1 MGGNIVGTALLESH
15 RSWGLLSPM
24 RRIVLRSETDWD
36 GWRQAT
42 RSLVLAGAEPE
53 ALTWS
58 VGGDPAPPPDA
69 TGSFHVPRALV
80 SLAALAIQ
88 ARDADRF
95 GLLYSLV
102 WRINA
107 GEKLLE
113 DETDA
118 DLSLVRR
125 MALSV
130 RAEAHRMRTNMRFL
144 AVSEDGGTR
153 FLGWFDRRISCCRR
167 MPS

>member
-1 MGGNIVGTALLESH
+1 
-15 RSWGLLSPM
+15 M
-24 RRIVLRSETDWD
+24 RRIVLRSETDWE

-42 RSLVLAGAEPE
+42 RSLVLAGIEPE
-53 ALTWS
+53 TVTWS
-58 VGGDPAPPPDA
+58 VGGESEPLPDA
-69 TGSFHVPRALV
+69 TGGFHVPRALV
-80 SLAALAIQ
+80 SLASLAIQ
-88 ARDADRF
+88 AREADRF

-113 DETDA
+113 DDTDP

-130 RAEAHRMRTNMRFL
+130 RADAHRMRTNMRFL
-144 AVSEDGGTR
+144 AVPEDGGPATSA
-153 FLGWFDRRISCCRR
+153 GSNRRISCCRPMR
-167 MPS
+167 S